1 MDAFPV
7 PSFLTVMRMVTMP
20 CLITKILRE
29 QVVFCDVLSL
39 LVGATHCHG
48 CLRGK
53 NNNWYLICSVIVI
66 DVIFLCK

>member
-1 MDAFPV
+1 
-7 PSFLTVMRMVTMP
+7 MP